1 MPTIVAQ
8 ANRSIMSKQK
18 GKMKRLILGG
28 LCLLLSVNAEDFHD
42 DFNEMTWTSWHSAK
56 AQVRFEHSADKG
68 IAGSGALRLILLG
81 NDSGKQSGTFLKNF
95 PVKPSTWYRVEV
107 FMKQDGTQPVE
118 AEACLDVDGRSK
130 ENRFQKKLTNGVA
143 VSAGMEWRKLV
154 CFFHTPAQTENIQ
167 VQFHATSSKETAVL
181 FDDFSLT
188 EINLEDGVLEGFD
201 CTLWDCWKTKGMK
214 MQTYHSENEGR
225 TAKGAMCL
233 EITAP
238 PENWKDSGSLLTRLP
253 VVPGREYTFL
263 AYVKSE
269 GLPEDAT
276 ISMGLQAQDEKCK
289 FLGLQTLRSQ
299 TTADASAGQWKRLL
313 ITYRIPSTGKWLECR
328 NMLLTLGC
336 KSSAPGKI
344 YFDDFEFFITSETGD
359 DTE

>member
-1 MPTIVAQ
+1 
-8 ANRSIMSKQK
+8 
-18 GKMKRLILGG
+18 
-28 LCLLLSVNAEDFHD
+28 
-42 DFNEMTWTSWHSAK
+42 
-56 AQVRFEHSADKG
+56 
-68 IAGSGALRLILLG
+68 
-81 NDSGKQSGTFLKNF
+81 
-95 PVKPSTWYRVEV
+95 
-107 FMKQDGTQPVE
+107 MKQDGTQPVE

-233 EITAP
+233 EITSLGKL
-238 PENWKDSGSLLTRLP
+238 EDGGSLLTRLP
-253 VVPGREYTFL
+253 IVPGQNTLSSLCKRRS
-263 AYVKSE
+263 ARRCH
-269 GLPEDAT
+269 
-276 ISMGLQAQDEKCK
+276 ISMGLQAQDVI
-289 FLGLQTLRSQ
+289 LTQT
-299 TTADASAGQWKRLL
+299 
-313 ITYRIPSTGKWLECR
+313 
-328 NMLLTLGC
+328 
-336 KSSAPGKI
+336 
-344 YFDDFEFFITSETGD
+344 
-359 DTE
+359 